1 MISVDNKEYPIF
13 TMLVCTVA
21 AWSVV
26 KLATGN
32 DKYALIAALATFI
45 YSVYLGSIYA
55 ENGKQAMLKKLKEQ
69 VIMVVGTIAF
79 LAGSIW
85 ITGVISSCIG
95 VESFIAKFL
104 VWFGLM
110 IIVAIIEIQLVARKK

>member
-1 MISVDNKEYPIF
+1 MKDKEYPIF

-32 DKYALIAALATFI
+32 DKYAVMAAIATFV
-45 YSVYLGSIYA
+45 YSAYLGSIYA
-55 ENGKQAMLKKLKEQ
+55 GAGKQAMISRLKEQ
-69 VIMVVGTIAF
+69 VIMVFGTIVC

-85 ITGVISSCIG
+85 LAGVVSSWIG
-95 VESFIAKFL
+95 VESFFGKFL
-104 VWFGLM
+104 VWFALL
-110 IIVAIIEIQLVARKK
+110 IIVTVIEIFTIPRKR